1 MPDWDKPVSLED
13 AVLNTTGARLN
24 LACLNV
30 IPALQVGSFQG
41 DLREFLSSGNDEDD
55 NPVDEMEE
63 GDEERSWLAD
73 LRVLCIFANGQ

>member
-1 MPDWDKPVSLED
+1 M
-13 AVLNTTGARLN
+13 
-24 LACLNV
+24 

-63 GDEERSWLAD
+63 GDEERS
-73 LRVLCIFANGQ
+73 